1 MKDKDYPSAEQPAN
15 IVKEDMDAL
24 IEKQNI
30 ERLREA
36 ILLSD
41 TEKFHL
47 FTRLMRINKM
57 LQNAKVTHK
66 KIEE

>member
-1 MKDKDYPSAEQPAN
+1 MNEKDYPINNQPVN
-15 IVKEDMDAL
+15 LLKEDMDDL
-24 IEKQNI
+24 FEKQDI
-30 ERLREA
+30 ERLKEA

-66 KIEE
+66 IIEE